1 MKIAILSC
9 CDFSVI
15 GGAERFIIDIARAL
29 DATIVTLGSANTVD
43 NTYEFSC
50 VRFKFL
56 DKKLPAEPLRQII
69 GTRLFKN
76 LDLDYDFYIST
87 DDMSMHFL
95 TKDKPHLYYVFTP
108 RRAFY
113 DMYYDV
119 MSTKHGLKSLMYKV
133 GIWYFRNQDQKF
145 VKNNIKNIAC
155 ISNNVRNRIRKV
167 YLRDAKVIYPC
178 IDNSKYHNKPQE
190 NFWLSVNRIDKWKRI
205 DLQVDAFRKM
215 PDKKL
220 LVVGTVYPVL
230 QCIVDNAPSNV
241 EFKGIVSEPELIDL
255 YSRCTGF
262 ITTAIDEDF
271 GITPLEAMASG
282 KPVVATKEGGYLE
295 TVIDNFTGLLAISD
309 VDDIIRCVNSVDYIE
324 KNHPGMYKDKCS
336 QRAHEF
342 DYKKFKMYIK
352 KAVGEAYVR
361 HALELF

>member
-9 CDFSVI
+9 CDFSII
-15 GGAERFIIDIARAL
+15 GGAERFIIDMARAL
-29 DATIVTLGSANTVD
+29 NATIVTLGSVHTLD
-43 NTYEFSC
+43 NTYDFSC
-50 VRFKFL
+50 VSFKFL
-56 DKKLPAEPLRQII
+56 DKKLPTEPLRQII
-69 GTRLFKN
+69 GARLFKN

-95 TKDKPHLYYVFTP
+95 TKDKPHLYYMFTP

-119 MSTKHGLKSLMYKV
+119 MSTKHGFKSLMYKV

-145 VKNNIKNIAC
+145 VQNHVKNIAC

-178 IDNSKYHNKPQE
+178 IDNSKYFTKPQE
-190 NFWLSVNRIDKWKRI
+190 NYWLSVNRIDKWKRI
-205 DLQVDAFRKM
+205 DLQVEAFRQM

-220 LVVGTVYPVL
+220 IVVGTVYPEL
-230 QCIVDNAPSNV
+230 QWIVDGAPSNV
-241 EFKGIVSEPELIDL
+241 EFKGIVSEPKLTDL

-295 TVIDNFTGLLAISD
+295 TVVDGSTGLLATPDIY
-309 VDDIIRCVNSVDYIE
+309 DIIRCVNSIDYIE
-324 KNHPGMYKDKCS
+324 RNHPGMYKDKYS

-342 DYKKFKMYIK
+342 DYNIFKNHMNNT
-352 KAVGEAYVR
+352 VEEAYER

>member
-9 CDFSVI
+9 CDFSVV

-29 DATIVTLGSANTVD
+29 DATIVTSGSANTLD
-43 NTYEFSC
+43 NTYDFSSVC
-50 VRFKFL
+50 FKFL
-56 DKKLPAEPLRQII
+56 DKKLPDEPLRQII
-69 GTRLFKN
+69 GIRMFKN
-76 LDLDYDFYIST
+76 LDLNYDFYIST

-113 DMYYDV
+113 DMYYDI
-119 MSTKHGLKSLMYKV
+119 MSTKHGLKSLMYKI
-133 GIWYFRNQDQKF
+133 GLWYFRNQDQRF
-145 VKNNIKNIAC
+145 VKNNVKNIAC

-190 NFWLSVNRIDKWKRI
+190 NFWLSVNRIDKWKRVN
-205 DLQVDAFRKM
+205 LQVEAFRKM

-220 LVVGTVYPVL
+220 VVVGTVYPEL
-230 QCIVDNAPSNV
+230 QWIINNAPSNV

-295 TVIDNFTGLLAISD
+295 TIVDGHTGMLVTPTTNEIITAVNEISSKPEQYKFTCTQQALKFDYDIFKE
-309 VDDIIRCVNSVDYIE
+309 DIINEVE
-324 KNHPGMYKDKCS
+324 L
-336 QRAHEF
+336 
-342 DYKKFKMYIK
+342 
-352 KAVGEAYVR
+352 AYGN
-361 HALELF
+361 